1 MKRTLFA
8 LLFFLFPFVLS
19 AQPSLQPTSFS
30 FLRIEPSARAMAMG
44 GAYAGMSGDVNTF
57 FYNPAT
63 LEPSSAGV
71 LSASALLYLADARST
86 SGAYAHHLPKVGTV
100 AVGLR
105 AMDYGALEEACPDGN
120 EYASCIGPFFSAG
133 DVAIT
138 AGISRDYS
146 SRLRYGMNVHGI
158 WSRIAE
164 YRASAVAA
172 DLGVVY
178 HNDEGGF
185 TASASMLNVGKT
197 LDNLGETADE
207 LPTDLRIGVSQKLK
221 YMPFTLSVM
230 AYNLL
235 EWEQEQAIT
244 ARRVLNHF
252 SIGGEFRLGTA
263 MNFRLGYNPLRNEML
278 RVRNRLDMA
287 GLGVGFGIK
296 IAQFR
301 LDYGYNNWSSA
312 GKLHQFT
319 AQFRLK

>member
-1 MKRTLFA
+1 MRRTLFTL
-8 LLFFLFPFVLS
+8 LLFLVPFALN
-19 AQPSLQPTSFS
+19 AQPSLQPTGFS
-30 FLRIEPSARAMAMG
+30 FLRIDPSARAMAMG
-44 GAYAGMSGDVNTF
+44 GAYAGMNGDVNTF

-63 LEPSSAGV
+63 LAPSSAGV

-100 AVGLR
+100 AIGVR
-105 AMDYGALEEACPDGN
+105 AMDYGVLHEPCPYNDL
-120 EYASCIGPFFSAG
+120 ASCLGPSFSAG
-133 DVAIT
+133 DVAVT
-138 AGISRDYS
+138 AGIARDYS
-146 SRLRYGMNVHGI
+146 PRIRYGMNVHGI
-158 WSRIAE
+158 WSRISE

-172 DLGVVY
+172 DFGVVY

-185 TASASMLNVGKT
+185 TASASALNVGKT
-197 LDNLGETADE
+197 LDSFGETADK

-221 YMPFTLSVM
+221 YMPLTVSVM

-235 EWEQEQAIT
+235 DLDQEEDIT
-244 ARRVLNHF
+244 VRRVLNHF

-287 GLGVGFGIK
+287 GLGGGFGLK